1 MENREI
7 ETLVISKFL
16 TKTEIPSSDSID
28 LPLAA
33 DAP

>member
-7 ETLVISKFL
+7 ETLVISKL
-16 TKTEIPSSDSID
+16 TKTETPSSDSID